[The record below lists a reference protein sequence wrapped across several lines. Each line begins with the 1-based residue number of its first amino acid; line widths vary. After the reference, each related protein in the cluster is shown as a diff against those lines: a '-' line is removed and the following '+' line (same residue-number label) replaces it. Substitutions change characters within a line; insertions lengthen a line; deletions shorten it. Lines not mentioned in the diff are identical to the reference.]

1 MHQWLNK
8 LKWKIQNFMQG
19 RYGFDELSMALYYG
33 AVALLVI
40 NIFADSAL
48 INTLCWFFML
58 MSMFRTCSRNFAA
71 RRKELS
77 LYYKYS
83 AGPKAWISQHII
95 RFRERRNYSYFK
107 CKCGTTLRVPKGRG
121 KIKITCPNCKEQ
133 IIRNS

>member
-58 MSMFRTCSRNFAA
+58 MSMFRTCSRNFAT

-83 AGPKAWISQHII
+83 AGPKAWISLNRCTK
-95 RFRERRNYSYFK
+95 RF
-107 CKCGTTLRVPKGRG
+107 
-121 KIKITCPNCKEQ
+121 IH
-133 IIRNS
+133 